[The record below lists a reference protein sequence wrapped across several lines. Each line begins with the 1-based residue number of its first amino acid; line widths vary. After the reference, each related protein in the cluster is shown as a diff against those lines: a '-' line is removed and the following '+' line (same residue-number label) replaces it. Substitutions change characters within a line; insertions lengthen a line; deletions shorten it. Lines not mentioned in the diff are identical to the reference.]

1 MLGDNPS
8 DHGEIPC
15 LLVWRQWTDLGKE
28 RVDVTRIAGAS
39 RGGLGGQAA
48 GTMSIA
54 AGSNGAERSRVS
66 EVTSRRFGRG
76 CEDVQPETSSPSE
89 VMKVFSTRLKRNAGC
104 VVLSILVMGVLSCVS
119 PGAQG
124 VAAQDNVW
132 DQIVEKV
139 YEISLSSLR
148 EAVMV
153 LRSGG
158 PDAEALW
165 SDPNAFVRS
174 RDPGI
179 REDALV
185 MIIDMVAN
193 KALTPA
199 SDVEY
204 ATSTQPFSSPAWAG
218 DYRLT
223 EAAIAITGPER
234 GLLIRRKMPV
244 GRADQSFA
252 EEATDLTFWV
262 ESSLRYIV
270 TVMGRI
276 EEEENLDR
284 LEYFIAAPGEFLFE
298 EAVRDGEWGRGLGQ
312 AFLEQAHILSYDVP
326 RADGTDTLMF
336 IPPGLLSKPG
346 TVVVAVGF
354 VDEEW
359 CFVLELASIQME
371 DQG

>member
-1 MLGDNPS
+1 M
-8 DHGEIPC
+8 
-15 LLVWRQWTDLGKE
+15 
-28 RVDVTRIAGAS
+28 
-39 RGGLGGQAA
+39 
-48 GTMSIA
+48 
-54 AGSNGAERSRVS
+54 
-66 EVTSRRFGRG
+66 
-76 CEDVQPETSSPSE
+76 
-89 VMKVFSTRLKRNAGC
+89 FSTRLKRNAGSVVFSVALLGLLAC
-104 VVLSILVMGVLSCVS
+104 VL
-119 PGAQG
+119 PAWQG
-124 VAAQDNVW
+124 SAAQETVW
-132 DQIVEKV
+132 DQIMEKV

-158 PDAEALW
+158 TDAATLW
-165 SDPNAFVRS
+165 SDPNAFMRS
-174 RDPGI
+174 RDPDI

-252 EEATDLTFWV
+252 EEATDLTFWA

-270 TVMGRI
+270 TVMARL
-276 EEEENLDR
+276 EEEDDLDR

-326 RADGTDTLMF
+326 RADGTDSLMF
-336 IPPGLLSKPG
+336 IPPGLLSRPG

-359 CFVLELASIQME
+359 CLVVELASIRTE